1 MPVDN
6 LTLGTFVQFAL
17 LIMICIIIQIA
28 QLKQS
33 RLVSLRHV
41 RINIVLAASIDKGF
55 FLFLFLDFLLTIL
68 VKFFTFFF
76 VSHGILTHEEL
87 VSIPDSLTVLISIFV
102 FGFLFNNHLALMCH
116 DKLIYMRMRLLDLLW
131 LLFNLFD
138 EINAVKLTL
147 FVDHV
152 VSFESLDLTRFLELF
167 ECFYAKFELAVLD
180 ILCVPVRDFVE
191 LK

>member
-1 MPVDN
+1 
-6 LTLGTFVQFAL
+6 
-17 LIMICIIIQIA
+17 
-28 QLKQS
+28 
-33 RLVSLRHV
+33 
-41 RINIVLAASIDKGF
+41 
-55 FLFLFLDFLLTIL
+55 
-68 VKFFTFFF
+68 
-76 VSHGILTHEEL
+76 
-87 VSIPDSLTVLISIFV
+87 
-102 FGFLFNNHLALMCH
+102 MCH

-152 VSFESLDLTRFLELF
+152 VSFESFDLTRFLELF
-167 ECFYAKFELAVLD
+167 ECFNAKFELAVLD